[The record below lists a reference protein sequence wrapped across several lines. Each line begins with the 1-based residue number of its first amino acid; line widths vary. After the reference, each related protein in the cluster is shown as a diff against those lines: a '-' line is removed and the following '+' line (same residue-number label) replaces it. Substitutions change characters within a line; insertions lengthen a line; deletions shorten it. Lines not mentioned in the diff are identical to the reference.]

1 MVLIGVKKEGEWLM
15 SGWNLTYPV
24 GWGHIC
30 QGAASLFDFYDE
42 LEVLVNNRPARVSSK
57 KDILKLSEGGYMTIR
72 GLSKIMKAPMMI
84 TFHNQTRNVNVN
96 IAAISDEFK
105 EADYEKFN
113 KSLGQYMDSIE
124 LYMYR

>member
-1 MVLIGVKKEGEWLM
+1 
-15 SGWNLTYPV
+15 
-24 GWGHIC
+24 
-30 QGAASLFDFYDE
+30 
-42 LEVLVNNRPARVSSK
+42 
-57 KDILKLSEGGYMTIR
+57 
-72 GLSKIMKAPMMI
+72 MKAPMMI